1 MITISSIINLI
12 QTVSRK
18 IREDYVNVFSAQA
31 AYYLIICVFPFGM
44 FLLSL
49 IQNLIHYLPITQE
62 EILVICSRIFPNTI
76 DTFVSSIIEELYG
89 KTSATILS
97 VTGITTLWSASR
109 SFLAIT
115 RGLETIYNITETRNY
130 IVRRLLSAV
139 YTLIFAVSLI
149 LLLVIFVFGN
159 TLYSW
164 IVVRLPFLAD
174 FTLLVISMRT
184 LFGLAFLTLF
194 FLLIYIFIPNRKT
207 RVFNE
212 LPGALLSSAGWMGFS
227 FLYSF
232 YIDNLSDFS
241 SMYGSLTAIV
251 LCMLWLYACMIILFI
266 GAELNALL
274 ATPSFRG
281 SLLSFLRSCHR
292 AHKAKRAARKKQK
305 AEAESRTGSHS

>member
-62 EILVICSRIFPNTI
+62 EILVTCSRIFPNTI
-76 DTFVSSIIEELYG
+76 DTFVSSIIKELYG
-89 KTSATILS
+89 KASATILS

-115 RGLETIYNITETRNY
+115 RGLEKIYNITETRNY

-159 TLYSW
+159 TLYGW

-232 YIDNLSDFS
+232 YIDNMSNFS
-241 SMYGSLTAIV
+241 SMYGSLTAVV
-251 LCMLWLYACMIILFI
+251 LCMIWLYACMLILFL

-281 SLLSFLRSCHR
+281 SLLTFLRSCHR
-292 AHKAKRAARKKQK
+292 RNKAKKAARKKQK
-305 AEAESRTGSHS
+305 AESEGGFSK

>member
-89 KTSATILS
+89 KASATILS

-115 RGLETIYNITETRNY
+115 RGLEKIYNITETRNY

-159 TLYSW
+159 TLYGW

-232 YIDNLSDFS
+232 YIDNMSNFS
-241 SMYGSLTAIV
+241 SMYGSLTAVV
-251 LCMLWLYACMIILFI
+251 LCMIWLYACMLILFL

-281 SLLSFLRSCHR
+281 SLLTFLRSCHR
-292 AHKAKRAARKKQK
+292 RNKAKKAARKKQK
-305 AEAESRTGSHS
+305 AESEGGVTH

>member
-159 TLYSW
+159 TLYGW

-232 YIDNLSDFS
+232 YIDNMSNFS
-241 SMYGSLTAIV
+241 SMYGSLTAVV
-251 LCMLWLYACMIILFI
+251 LCMIWLYACMLILFL

-281 SLLSFLRSCHR
+281 SLLTFLRSCHR
-292 AHKAKRAARKKQK
+292 RNKAKKAARKKQK
-305 AEAESRTGSHS
+305 AESEGGVTH

>member
-89 KTSATILS
+89 KASATILS

-115 RGLETIYNITETRNY
+115 RGLEKIYNITETRNY

-139 YTLIFAVSLI
+139 YTLIFAVSRI
-149 LLLVIFVFGN
+149 LLLVICVFGN
-159 TLYSW
+159 TLYGW

-232 YIDNLSDFS
+232 YIDNMSNFS
-241 SMYGSLTAIV
+241 SMYGSLTAVV
-251 LCMLWLYACMIILFI
+251 LCMIWLYACMLILFL

-281 SLLSFLRSCHR
+281 SLLTFLRSCHR
-292 AHKAKRAARKKQK
+292 RNKAKKAARKKQK
-305 AEAESRTGSHS
+305 AESEGGVTH

>member
-62 EILVICSRIFPNTI
+62 EILVTCSRIFPNTI
-76 DTFVSSIIEELYG
+76 DTFVSSIIKELYG
-89 KTSATILS
+89 KASATILS

-115 RGLETIYNITETRNY
+115 RGLEKIYNITETRNY

-159 TLYSW
+159 TLYGW

-232 YIDNLSDFS
+232 YIDNMSNFS
-241 SMYGSLTAIV
+241 SMYGSLTAVV
-251 LCMLWLYACMIILFI
+251 LCMIWLYACMLILFL

-281 SLLSFLRSCHR
+281 SLLTFLRSCHR
-292 AHKAKRAARKKQK
+292 RNKAKKAARKKQK
-305 AEAESRTGSHS
+305 AESEGGVTH

>member
-18 IREDYVNVFSAQA
+18 IREDYVNVFSSQA

-89 KTSATILS
+89 KASATILS

-115 RGLETIYNITETRNY
+115 RGLEKIYNITETRNY

-159 TLYSW
+159 TLYGW

-194 FLLIYIFIPNRKT
+194 FLLIYIFIPHRKT

-232 YIDNLSDFS
+232 YIDNMSNFS
-241 SMYGSLTAIV
+241 SMYGSLTAVV
-251 LCMLWLYACMIILFI
+251 LCMIWLYACMLILFL

-281 SLLSFLRSCHR
+281 SLLTFLRSCHR
-292 AHKAKRAARKKQK
+292 RNKAKKAARKKQK
-305 AEAESRTGSHS
+305 AESEGGVTH

>member
-62 EILVICSRIFPNTI
+62 EILVTCSRIFPNTI
-76 DTFVSSIIEELYG
+76 DTFVSSIIKELYG
-89 KTSATILS
+89 KASATILS

-115 RGLETIYNITETRNY
+115 RGLEKIYNITETRNY

-159 TLYSW
+159 TLYGW

-232 YIDNLSDFS
+232 YIDNMSNFY
-241 SMYGSLTAIV
+241 SMYGSLTAVV
-251 LCMLWLYACMIILFI
+251 LCMIWLYACMLILFL

-281 SLLSFLRSCHR
+281 SLLTFLRSCHR
-292 AHKAKRAARKKQK
+292 RNKAKKAARKKQK
-305 AEAESRTGSHS
+305 AESEGGVTH